1 MLLPLVALPILTFAL
16 TAWHLRPGPDTVGA
30 TRLAL
35 VRAGLLVAGAAT
47 VLVELL
53 SLVHALTTPWVVGC
67 WSVAT
72 AALVVSFVRRYRRE
86 PRTSGQPR
94 GWWDASRWT
103 VLAIGGL
110 VLAELVVAVASPPNN
125 YDSYTYHLPKIEHW
139 VVQRDVAF
147 YPTVINR
154 QLGQSPG
161 AEYLLLH
168 LRLLTGGDATY
179 NLLQL
184 AAALGCVLVAARVV
198 AQLGGSRRAQLIAG
212 LVVASTPI
220 VALEATST
228 QTDLVMAFWAGC
240 VTTLVLDELHRR
252 TALSTVV
259 LLGLGAGLAVL
270 AKTTALLIVG
280 PMLLIWLVA
289 QVRRATPSHDGR
301 DRGGSPPGT
310 GLGGFATLL
319 VSDRRWLYAVL
330 AAVGIAVV
338 AFAVAGPYLVRVT
351 AEFGSPLGPPE
362 LRDLISMQRHDPP
375 AVLVNA
381 LRIAHTAL
389 ETPLGPLN
397 TVAANGIDHLSR
409 GMGVDPNGAPIT
421 FAHSTFPSL
430 SWPPDEDRASMPVQG
445 ALVLSAAVVML
456 VRPRSNAFLIRVYGA
471 VFWLAVL
478 GFVATVKWQPWGN
491 RLITCLLAFGAPLA
505 GLWLDRFF
513 SSSAKRAGAW
523 VVTAVLV
530 SGACAGGLAVA
541 YGWPRRLVGHGSV
554 FTESTLAARFQRRP
568 QWQADYVWA
577 ADAVRGSG
585 AHRIGLVQGYDAWEY
600 PWWILLKGADI
611 ESLQSPNT
619 DITPPDAGHMD
630 AIVCG
635 DVADYTCG
643 RYVPPGWTFQF
654 RNGFGYA
661 LPPAHPK

>member
-1 MLLPLVALPILTFAL
+1 MLIPLVALPVLTFAL
-16 TAWHLRPGPDTVGA
+16 TAWQLRPGPDTVGA
-30 TRLAL
+30 VRLAL
-35 VRAGLLVAGAAT
+35 VRAGLVVAGAAT

-53 SLVHALTTPWVVGC
+53 SLLHALTTVWVVVC
-67 WSVAT
+67 WSVAVVVL
-72 AALVVSFVRRYRRE
+72 LVRS
-86 PRTSGQPR
+86 SR
-94 GWWDASRWT
+94 GWRSWSLDGFRDWWSTSPWM

-110 VLAELVVAVASPPNN
+110 VLAELVIAVASPPNN

-139 VVQRDVAF
+139 VAQKDVAF
-147 YPTVINR
+147 YPTIINR

-168 LRLLTGGDATY
+168 LRLLTDSDRTY

-184 AAALGCVLVAARVV
+184 AAALGCVLVASRVV

-240 VTTLVLDELHRR
+240 VTTLVLDEVGRR
-252 TALSTVV
+252 TAPSTVV

-270 AKTTALLIVG
+270 AKTTALLVVG
-280 PMLLIWLVA
+280 PMMLIWLVA
-289 QVRRATPSHDGR
+289 QVRQRWPRAVVGAIAVT
-301 DRGGSPPGT
+301 
-310 GLGGFATLL
+310 
-319 VSDRRWLYAVL
+319 VL
-330 AAVGIAVV
+330 AL
-338 AFAVAGPYLVRVT
+338 AVAGPYLVRVT

-362 LRDLISMQRHDPP
+362 LQDLISMQRHDPP

-397 TVAANGIDHLSR
+397 TLTADGIDHLSH
-409 GMGVDPNGAPIT
+409 GIGVDPNGAQIT
-421 FAHSTFPSL
+421 FARSTFPSL

-445 ALVLSAAVVML
+445 ALVLLAGVVML

-471 VFWLAVL
+471 AFWLAVL

-491 RLITCLLAFGAPLA
+491 RLVTFLLAFGAPLA

-513 SSSAKRAGAW
+513 SRRATAW
-523 VVTAVLV
+523 LVTATLV
-530 SGACAGGLAVA
+530 VGACAGGLAVA

-554 FTESTLAARFQRRP
+554 FTETSLEARFQRRP
-568 QWQADYVWA
+568 QWQADYMWV
-577 ADAVRGSG
+577 ADAVRASG
-585 AHRIGLVQGYDAWEY
+585 ARRIGLVQGYDAWEY
-600 PWWILLKGADI
+600 PWWILLKGDDI

-619 DITPPDAGHMD
+619 DITPPAAGQMD
-630 AIVCG
+630 AVVCG
-635 DVADYTCG
+635 DVEDYICA
-643 RYVPPGWTFQF
+643 RYVPQGWTFQF
-654 RNGFGYA
+654 RNGFGYV
-661 LPPAHPK
+661 LPPAK